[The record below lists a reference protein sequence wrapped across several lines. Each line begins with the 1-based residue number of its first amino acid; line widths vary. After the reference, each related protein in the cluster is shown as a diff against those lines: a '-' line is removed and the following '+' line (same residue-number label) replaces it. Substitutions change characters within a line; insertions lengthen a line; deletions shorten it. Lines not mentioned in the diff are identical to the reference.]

1 MKILLSLLIFGFPLS
16 ASAAFDGP
24 YFDLFAV
31 FFLLVGGVVIFLWFN
46 FWLYL
51 LGFIVLLPCN
61 LISYLDKE
69 LDEGLVRFAVFGF
82 LYTFMIPVLI
92 IGRDMGGLNWYKT
105 LFTLVGWLFIW
116 YCLAKFLQFKSK

>member
-1 MKILLSLLIFGFPLS
+1 MKILLSSLALGFPLL
-16 ASAAFDGP
+16 AYAAVDGP
-24 YFDLFAV
+24 YFDLLAV
-31 FFLLVGGVVIFLWFN
+31 FYLLVGGVALFLWFN

-61 LISYLDKE
+61 LISYLDKK

-82 LYTFMIPVLI
+82 LYTFMIPILV
-92 IGRDMGGLNWYKT
+92 IGREMGGLNWYKT
-105 LFTLVGWLFIW
+105 LLTLISWLFIW